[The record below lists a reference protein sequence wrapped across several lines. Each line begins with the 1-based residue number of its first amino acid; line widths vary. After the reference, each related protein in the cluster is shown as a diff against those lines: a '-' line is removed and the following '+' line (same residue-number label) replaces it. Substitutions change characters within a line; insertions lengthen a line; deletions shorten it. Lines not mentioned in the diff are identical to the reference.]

1 MIRRARHV
9 VVVAD
14 SSKLDRAAFAQICP
28 LAEIDEL
35 ITDADA
41 APDVDPRDLRRRG
54 RRRRRDGQEE
64 RRIASGIKSPCA
76 SSRASTMPTIRS
88 VGRVA
93 AVFGSRRAAW

>member
-35 ITDADA
+35 ITDVGAT
-41 APDVDPRDLRRRG
+41 PDVIRG
-54 RRRRRDGQEE
+54 ISDEG
-64 RRIASGIKSPCA
+64 
-76 SSRASTMPTIRS
+76 
-88 VGRVA
+88 VA
-93 AVFGSRRAAW
+93 VAVA

>member
-41 APDVDPRDLRRRG
+41 APEVIRG
-54 RRRRRDGQEE
+54 ISDDG
-64 RRIASGIKSPCA
+64 
-76 SSRASTMPTIRS
+76 
-88 VGRVA
+88 VA
-93 AVFGSRRAAW
+93 VAVA